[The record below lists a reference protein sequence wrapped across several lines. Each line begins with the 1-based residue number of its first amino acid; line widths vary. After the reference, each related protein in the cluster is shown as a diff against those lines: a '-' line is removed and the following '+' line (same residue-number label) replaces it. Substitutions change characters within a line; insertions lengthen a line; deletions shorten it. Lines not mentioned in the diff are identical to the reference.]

1 MPIIERVCFGASR
14 KSFNVV
20 ASLCRAV
27 VDKIARP
34 IVEAIASDTM
44 QNRASRA
51 NFVAL
56 TPPYYSKCYVKLVF
70 LFSAT

>member
-1 MPIIERVCFGASR
+1 MPIIEHVCFGASR
-14 KSFNVV
+14 KPFSAV
-20 ASLCRAV
+20 ASVCRVV

-34 IVEAIASDTM
+34 TVEAIASDTM

-56 TPPYYSKCYVKLVF
+56 TPPIHSKCYVKLVF